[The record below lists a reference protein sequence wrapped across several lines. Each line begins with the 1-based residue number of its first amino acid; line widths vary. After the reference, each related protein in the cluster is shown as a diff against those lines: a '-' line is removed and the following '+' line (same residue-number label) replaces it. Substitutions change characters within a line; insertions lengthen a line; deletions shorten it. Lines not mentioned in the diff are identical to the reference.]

1 MFVLVYLLSVI
12 IAKCVYTTFSFTETA
27 LQCFICRA
35 VMESISPKHCM
46 SEDKA
51 RHHFVDLILGSAS
64 GAVKAGV
71 PADLLSCT
79 SLASVVHCSDTPKS
93 AICR

>member
-12 IAKCVYTTFSFTETA
+12 IAKCVYATFSFTETA

-51 RHHFVDLILGSAS
+51 RHHFVDLILG
-64 GAVKAGV
+64 
-71 PADLLSCT
+71 LEYCEYIT
-79 SLASVVHCSDTPKS
+79 SLEQYKS
-93 AICR
+93 ITNAPFVL